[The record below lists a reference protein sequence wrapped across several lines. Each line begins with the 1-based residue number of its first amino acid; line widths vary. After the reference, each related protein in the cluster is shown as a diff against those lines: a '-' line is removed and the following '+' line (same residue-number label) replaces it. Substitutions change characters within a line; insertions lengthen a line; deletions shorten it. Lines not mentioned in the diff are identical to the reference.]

1 MLFYLFDLIALKAY
15 FKVGYVAVL
24 CFSLVLETKAAP
36 NRFAAISRLSVSRRR
51 PRGTR
56 QKSTLSAGG
65 RTLFLARARNK
76 SCAEPLRRSMAT
88 QRFSH
93 TATRYKTKKH
103 PVCRWPYFV
112 SRSRSKQK
120 LRRTTSPLY
129 GGSAFLAYGHAACKK
144 TDPVCRCPYFVSRS
158 RSKQKL
164 RRTAS
169 PLYGDSAFLAGGH
182 AAQDK
187 KAPCWVLFCL
197 VPVAGLE
204 PARYRYRWILS
215 PLRLPIPSHRRVMLF
230 YNTIYQFVWQA
241 F

>member
-1 MLFYLFDLIALKAY
+1 MICTRPKQKLRRTASPLYGGSAFLAYGHAAQDKKAPCLP
-15 FKVGYVAVL
+15 VSVL
-24 CFSLVLETKAAP
+24 CFSLALETKAAP
-36 NRFAAISRLSVSRRR
+36 NRFAALSRLSVSRIR

-56 QKSTLSAGG
+56 QKSTLFAVG

-129 GGSAFLAYGHAACKK
+129 GGSAFLAGDRAACKK
-144 TDPVCRCPYFVSRS
+144 TDPVWRGLFFWCRWP
-158 RSKQKL
+158 
-164 RRTAS
+164 
-169 PLYGDSAFLAGGH
+169 DSNRHGIATGG
-182 AAQDK
+182 
-187 KAPCWVLFCL
+187 F
-197 VPVAGLE
+197 
-204 PARYRYRWILS
+204 
-215 PLRLPIPSHRRVMLF
+215 
-230 YNTIYQFVWQA
+230 
-241 F
+241 